1 MGSASMKHMKLRD
14 QAVTLCSALV
24 TRHLGRLIAAI
35 FVCVAV
41 IVANG
46 CKTQKSVEG
55 SIVMG
60 KEFSQSD
67 FQKLRWV
74 EGTWRGSNGGKG
86 SFYEGYRFIND
97 TTIEI
102 EFFTDSTLS
111 KISGKG
117 MIRLSDKSIISGGG
131 STFCAATT
139 ADDRSIHFALKQ
151 NDSNYF
157 SWEKESNDVWLA
169 RIKNVD
175 SQGRQI
181 ETVYRMERYKPQ

>member
-1 MGSASMKHMKLRD
+1 MKHMKLRD
-14 QAVTLCSALV
+14 QAVTLCSDLV
-24 TRHLGRLIAAI
+24 TRHLGRLITAI

-41 IVANG
+41 IVANS
-46 CKTQKSVEG
+46 CKTQKGVEG

-67 FQKLRWV
+67 FQKLRWL
-74 EGTWRGSNGGKG
+74 EGTWRGSDGGKG
-86 SFYEGYRFIND
+86 AFYEGYRFIND

-111 KISGKG
+111 KINGKG
-117 MIRLSDKSIISGGG
+117 MVRFSDKSIISGAG
-131 STFCAATT
+131 STFWAATSV
-139 ADDRSIHFALKQ
+139 DDRSIHFAPKQ
-151 NDSNYF
+151 NVSNYF

-169 RIKNVD
+169 RLKNVD
-175 SQGRQI
+175 SQGRQN

>member
-1 MGSASMKHMKLRD
+1 MKHMKLRD
-14 QAVTLCSALV
+14 RAVTLCSDLV

-46 CKTQKSVEG
+46 CKTQKGVEG

-67 FQKLRWV
+67 FQKLRWL
-74 EGTWRGSNGGKG
+74 EGTWRGSDGGKG
-86 SFYEGYRFIND
+86 AFYEGYHFIND

-102 EFFTDSTLS
+102 EFFADSTLS
-111 KISGKG
+111 KINGKG
-117 MIRLSDKSIISGGG
+117 MVRLSDKSIINGAG
-131 STFCAATT
+131 STFWAATSV
-139 ADDRSIHFALKQ
+139 DDRSIHFAPKQ
-151 NDSNYF
+151 NVSNYF
-157 SWEKESNDVWLA
+157 SWEKESNDVWIA
-169 RIKNVD
+169 RLKNVD